1 MLLTPALAIS
11 ALGLLIWAVG
21 LRMGFKGIAV
31 IGAVLVVGVGATV
44 LTTGLQHEAG
54 KTEEQINSSTTTISV
69 QTEPVQLIS
78 SFDAGLVLSL
88 LGGAMTLQGLSFEP

>member
-1 MLLTPALAIS
+1 MLLIPALAIT
-11 ALGLLIWAVG
+11 ALGLLIWVAG
-21 LRMGFKGIAV
+21 LQMGYKGIAV

-44 LTTGLQHEAG
+44 LTGGLQREAG
-54 KTEEQINSSTTTISV
+54 TTEEQINNSTTTISV
-69 QTEPVQLIS
+69 QKEPVQLIS